1 MIAFRCTPEEHKP
14 ICEMAAWS
22 GINRQNFIIAKL
34 IESQVEVRPHER
46 AESAERL
53 DDGGVGQGSATGD
66 LLRRTPRRPL
76 RIVDDLD
83 RFGLPS
89 FSKTAS
95 SLLLF
100 ELLIE

>member
-53 DDGGVGQGSATGD
+53 DDGELVKEVRLA
-66 LLRRTPRRPL
+66 
-76 RIVDDLD
+76 
-83 RFGLPS
+83 
-89 FSKTAS
+89 AS
-95 SLLLF
+95 YG
-100 ELLIE
+100 ELLDGPCVLSMI